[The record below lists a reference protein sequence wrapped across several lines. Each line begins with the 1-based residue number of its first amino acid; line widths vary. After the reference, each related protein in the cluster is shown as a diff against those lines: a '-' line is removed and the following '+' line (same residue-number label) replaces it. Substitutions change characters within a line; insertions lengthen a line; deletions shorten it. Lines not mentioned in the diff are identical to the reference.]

1 MKFSISD
8 RMAAMQP
15 SAIREILKNTTNPDV
30 IPFAAGN
37 PSSEA
42 FPVKELENITR
53 IIFGGQPIAALQYSV
68 SEGDPHL
75 RKSVRQFATGREPG
89 LMKDYDDLII
99 VSGAQQGIDL
109 VAKCLLN
116 EGDVVLCEDPSFVGA
131 LNTLRS
137 YNPKLV
143 GVPMEADGISL
154 DALEQ
159 ALRTQPQVKLLYLIP
174 NFQNPSGITMSLA
187 KRKAVYELAKT
198 YGVVI
203 LEDNPYGDLRF
214 EGTHIP
220 AIKTLDTEGLVV
232 YCGTFSKI
240 ISPGL
245 RVGYVIA
252 HRDLMTK
259 VVVAKQ
265 CNDVHTAILSQML
278 CDQYLSS
285 CNMDA
290 HLGNLQKIY
299 RAKST
304 LMLDAMDEAF
314 GEKVQYQRPEGGLFV
329 WCTLPREVEMLAFVQ
344 AALAQKV
351 AVVPGSAFLADPKA
365 PSWSFRMNFSTPTNK
380 QITDGVEILG
390 QVLRDFIR

>member
-1 MKFSISD
+1 MKFNISD

-37 PSSEA
+37 PSADA

-75 RKSVRQFATGREPG
+75 RKSVAQFVESREPG
-89 LMKDYDDLII
+89 LMKDHDQILITT
-99 VSGAQQGIDL
+99 GAQQGIDL
-109 VAKCLLN
+109 TAKCLLN
-116 EGDVVLCEDPSFVGA
+116 EGDVVLCENPSFVGA

-143 GVPMEADGISL
+143 GIPMEEDGINL
-154 DALEQ
+154 AALEQ
-159 ALRTQPQVKLLYLIP
+159 ALQTQQRVKLLYLIP
-174 NFQNPSGITMSLA
+174 NFQNPTGITMSLQ
-187 KRKAVYELAKT
+187 KRKAVYQLAKT
-198 YGVVI
+198 YGVLI

-214 EGTHIP
+214 EGEHIP

-232 YCGTFSKI
+232 YCGSFSKI

-245 RVGYVIA
+245 RVAYTIA
-252 HRDLMTK
+252 HQELMTK
-259 VVVAKQ
+259 LVVAKQ
-265 CNDVHTAILSQML
+265 CNDVHTSTLSQML

-290 HLGNLQKIY
+290 HLANLQKIY
-299 RAKST
+299 RAKSS
-304 LMLDAMDEAF
+304 LMLDAMEEAF
-314 GEKVQYQRPEGGLFV
+314 GDKISYLRPQGGLFV
-329 WCTLPREVEMLAFVQ
+329 WCTLPQGVDMLAFIQ

-351 AVVPGSAFLADPKA
+351 AVVPGSAFLTDPSA
-365 PSWSFRMNFSTPTNK
+365 PCSSFRMNFSTPTNK
-380 QITDGVEILG
+380 QITDGIEILG
-390 QVLRDFIR
+390 QVLRDFVR